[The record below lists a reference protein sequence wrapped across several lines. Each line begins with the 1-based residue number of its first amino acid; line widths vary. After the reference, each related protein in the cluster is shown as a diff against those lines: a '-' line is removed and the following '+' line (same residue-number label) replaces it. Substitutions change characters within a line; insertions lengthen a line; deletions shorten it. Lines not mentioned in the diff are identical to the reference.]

1 MKAVRVIFFIISF
14 SLIFYTA
21 AVAQITFQKTFGGSN
36 TDISYSVQQ
45 TGDGGYIVA
54 GYSLSFGVGSRDV
67 LLIRTDVNGNTLW
80 TKTYG
85 GSNTDYALTVRQTT
99 DGGFIIGAHS
109 ESFGAGS
116 HDVYLIKSDPSGEII
131 WSKVYG
137 GGSADGAYSIQQTK
151 DGGYIISAHTSSFG
165 AGQHDIYLIKTDGNG
180 DTLWTKTYGGSGG
193 DFLRSVHQTS
203 DSGYILVA
211 ETLSFGVG
219 QYDIYLVKTDER
231 GNILWAKTYGGGS
244 SDYGY
249 SVTQTTD
256 GGYIVAGYTKSFGAG
271 MSDVLL
277 VKTDAN
283 GDISWA
289 KTYGGSSSDY
299 GYSVTQTS
307 DGGYIVAGYTES
319 YGLAG
324 DVYLV
329 KTDSDGN
336 HQWSR
341 TFGGSGKDLSWSVQ
355 QSADGGFII
364 TGYTTSFG
372 SGNQD
377 VYLIKTDELGI
388 SGCNESTVGT
398 ITGDAAII
406 VNSTQTLIASGAF
419 IDSAATITTGSV
431 TVDSILCS
439 NFPTNMNRSSDEH
452 NPHIGRT
459 VLFKNYPNPFNTR
472 TTIYYSLPKSGRVQF
487 SIYDLT
493 GYEVARLIDGEQSAG
508 YRQVTWDASNVSSG
522 IYFYRLQAGDFV
534 QTHKMLLLK

>member
-1 MKAVRVIFFIISF
+1 M
-14 SLIFYTA
+14 FYTA
-21 AVAQITFQKTFGGSN
+21 TVAQITFQKTFGGPN
-36 TDISYSVQQ
+36 TDIGYSVQQ
-45 TGDGGYIVA
+45 TVDGGYIVA
-54 GYSLSFGVGSRDV
+54 GYTLSFGVGNRDV
-67 LLIRTDVNGNTLW
+67 LLILTDVNGNTLW

-99 DGGFIIGAHS
+99 DRGFIIGAHS

-116 HDVYLIKSDPSGEII
+116 HDVYVIKSDPSGEII

-137 GGSADGAYSIQQTK
+137 GSSADGAYSIQQTK

-165 AGQHDIYLIKTDGNG
+165 AGQHDIYLIKTDSNG

-193 DFLRSVHQTS
+193 DFLRDVHQTS

-219 QYDIYLVKTDER
+219 QHDIYLVKTDER
-231 GNILWAKTYGGGS
+231 GNILWSKTYGGGS

-256 GGYIVAGYTKSFGAG
+256 GGYIIAGYTKSFGAG

-277 VKTDAN
+277 VKIDGS

-299 GYSVTQTS
+299 GYSVLQTS

-329 KTDSDGN
+329 KTDSNGN

-341 TFGGSGKDLSWSVQ
+341 TFGGAGKDLSWSVQ

-406 VNSTQTLIASGAF
+406 VNSTQTLIGSGAF
-419 IDSAATITTGSV
+419 IDGAATITTGPV
-431 TVDSILCS
+431 TVDSLLCS
-439 NFPTNMNRSSDEH
+439 NFPTNINRSSNEH
-452 NPHIGRT
+452 NPHIERT
-459 VLFKNYPNPFNTR
+459 ILFKNYPNPFNPI
-472 TTIYYSLPKSGRVQF
+472 TTINYELPQLSKVQF

-493 GYEVARLIDGEQSAG
+493 GNEVTRLIDGEQSAG
-508 YRQVTWDASNVSSG
+508 HHQVTWDASDVASG
-522 IYFYRLQAGDFV
+522 IYFYRLQASPTSVWRAGDFV
-534 QTHKMLLLK
+534 QTRKMLLLK